1 MKITTLKGIFP
12 DPKPVKR
19 KNFIQENVKNLR
31 RMEQCFQTNKE
42 IEELQKLQLHKH
54 HKTTDRYQNVSAR
67 VATSFQER
75 KKHENNDINPVS
87 KNNVQS
93 RTNNSASTDKVED
106 EMQIQN
112 GNNTLELDKKHAA
125 PARKI
130 VRQGI
135 NNNNNISDRQ
145 KKTSKHNKSQQKLQ
159 PKVSSEPDVLHKSEN
174 DMNAQIT
181 VKYRN
186 RGVQTLDTDQVE
198 SIYSE
203 GVIRYPSKKVTTHD
217 ETASNGDLNQQE
229 ERTLRNQVD
238 SPTDRGDMRDLQDAQ
253 NVDLRNSVSPA
264 PREEIDFIKLNKER
278 TSIATKLA
286 IQLNNGVPPLNYR
299 KGVIPKYLRD
309 RKEAQEKEQKI
320 KAEALHPDCPEGHV
334 PIPDHE
340 RKETLRLL
348 KKNYQD
354 YVNELNMMPIKTD
367 TLRAQRRKIEIE
379 KQLNKLEEGIKVFS
393 RPKVYVKINA

>member
-12 DPKPVKR
+12 DPKPIRR

-31 RMEQCFQTNKE
+31 RMEQCFQANKE
-42 IEELQKLQLHKH
+42 IEELQKLELQKH
-54 HKTTDRYQNVSAR
+54 HKATDRYHNISAR
-67 VATSFQER
+67 VATTFRER
-75 KKHENNDINPVS
+75 KKQ
-87 KNNVQS
+87 KNNHISSMSKTNVQLK
-93 RTNNSASTDKVED
+93 TNNSASTDKVED
-106 EMQIQN
+106 EVQIQN
-112 GNNTLELDKKHAA
+112 ENNTLGLDKKNTV
-125 PARKI
+125 PAKKI
-130 VRQGI
+130 IRQRI

-145 KKTSKHNKSQQKLQ
+145 KKTSKHDKNQQKME
-159 PKVSSEPDVLHKSEN
+159 PKVSKPDVLLKSEDN
-174 DMNAQIT
+174 TNEQIT
-181 VKYRN
+181 VKYIN
-186 RGVQTLDTDQVE
+186 RGIQTLDTDEVE

-203 GVIRYPSKKVTTHD
+203 GVIRYPSKKVTKHN
-217 ETASNGDLNQQE
+217 ETASNGDLNQQDE
-229 ERTLRNQVD
+229 KTLKNQIN
-238 SPTDRGDMRDLQDAQ
+238 SPTDRGDMRNLQDVQ
-253 NVDLRNSVSPA
+253 NVDLQNSVSPA
-264 PREEIDFIKLNKER
+264 PKEEIDFIKLNKER

-286 IQLNNGVPPLNYR
+286 IQLNNGVPLPNYR
-299 KGVIPKYLRD
+299 KGVIPKYLRV

-320 KAEALHPDCPEGHV
+320 KAEAQHPDCPEGHV

>member
-12 DPKPVKR
+12 DPKPIRR

-31 RMEQCFQTNKE
+31 RMEQCFQANKE
-42 IEELQKLQLHKH
+42 IEELQKLELQKH
-54 HKTTDRYQNVSAR
+54 HRATDRYHNISAR
-67 VATSFQER
+67 VATTFQER
-75 KKHENNDINPVS
+75 KKQKNNHISS
-87 KNNVQS
+87 KNNIQLKI
-93 RTNNSASTDKVED
+93 NNSASTDKVED
-106 EMQIQN
+106 EVEIQN
-112 GNNTLELDKKHAA
+112 ENNTLELDKKNASA
-125 PARKI
+125 KKI
-130 VRQGI
+130 IRQRI
-135 NNNNNISDRQ
+135 NNNNISDRQ
-145 KKTSKHNKSQQKLQ
+145 KKTNKYNKNQQKME
-159 PKVSSEPDVLHKSEN
+159 PKVSKPDVLLKSEDN
-174 DMNAQIT
+174 TNEQIT
-181 VKYRN
+181 VKYIN
-186 RGVQTLDTDQVE
+186 RGIQTLDTDEVE

-203 GVIRYPSKKVTTHD
+203 GVIRYPSKKVIKHN
-217 ETASNGDLNQQE
+217 ETASNGDLNQQDE
-229 ERTLRNQVD
+229 KTLKNQIN
-238 SPTDRGDMRDLQDAQ
+238 SPTDRGDMRNLQDVQ
-253 NVDLRNSVSPA
+253 NVDLQNSVSPA
-264 PREEIDFIKLNKER
+264 PKEEIDFIKLNKER
-278 TSIATKLA
+278 SSIATKLA
-286 IQLNNGVPPLNYR
+286 LQLNNGVPLSNYR

-320 KAEALHPDCPEGHV
+320 KAEAQHPDCPEGHV

>member
-1 MKITTLKGIFP
+1 MKVTTLKGIFP
-12 DPKPVKR
+12 DPKPIRR
-19 KNFIQENVKNLR
+19 KNFIQENMKNLR

-42 IEELQKLQLHKH
+42 VEELQKLQLHKH
-54 HKTTDRYQNVSAR
+54 NKITDKYQNVSAR
-67 VATSFQER
+67 VVTSFRE
-75 KKHENNDINPVS
+75 KKRHENNHTDLMS
-87 KNNVQS
+87 KNNLQS
-93 RTNNSASTDKVED
+93 KTNNSASTDKVKD
-106 EMQIQN
+106 DVQIESR
-112 GNNTLELDKKHAA
+112 NNVLELEKKHAA
-125 PARKI
+125 PKKI

-135 NNNNNISDRQ
+135 NNNISERQ
-145 KKTSKHNKSQQKLQ
+145 KKTSKHNRNQQKPLS
-159 PKVSSEPDVLHKSEN
+159 KISSELDVRTKPEN
-174 DMNAQIT
+174 DMNAQST

-186 RGVQTLDTDQVE
+186 QGSQTLDTDQVE

-203 GVIRYPSKKVTTHD
+203 GIIRYPSKKVTKPD
-217 ETASNGDLNQQE
+217 EPANNDDLNQQK
-229 ERTLRNQVD
+229 ERTLRNQFD
-238 SPTDRGDMRDLQDAQ
+238 SPADRGDMCNIEDAQ
-253 NVDLRNSVSPA
+253 NVRNSPI

-278 TSIATKLA
+278 TSVATKLVT
-286 IQLNNGVPPLNYR
+286 QLNNGVPPLNYR
-299 KGVIPKYLRD
+299 KGVVPKYLRE
-309 RKEAQEKEQKI
+309 RKEAQEKEQKA
-320 KAEALHPDCPEGHV
+320 KVEAMHSDCPEGHV

>member
-1 MKITTLKGIFP
+1 MKVTTLKGIFP
-12 DPKPVKR
+12 DPKPVRR

-31 RMEQCFQTNKE
+31 QMEQCFQTNKE
-42 IEELQKLQLHKH
+42 VEELQKLQLRKH
-54 HKTTDRYQNVSAR
+54 HKITDKYQNVSAR
-67 VATSFQER
+67 VVTSFREK
-75 KKHENNDINPVS
+75 KKHESNHIGLVS

-93 RTNNSASTDKVED
+93 KTNNPASTDKVKD
-106 EMQIQN
+106 EVQVEN
-112 GNNTLELDKKHAA
+112 RNNILELDKKHAA
-125 PARKI
+125 PAKKI

-135 NNNNNISDRQ
+135 NNISDRE
-145 KKTSKHNKSQQKLQ
+145 KKTSKHNKSQQKLL
-159 PKVSSEPDVLHKSEN
+159 PKVSSEPDAMHKPEN
-174 DMNAQIT
+174 DMNAQIS

-186 RGVQTLDTDQVE
+186 RGIQTLDTDQIE

-203 GVIRYPSKKVTTHD
+203 GVIRYPSKKVTKHD
-217 ETASNGDLNQQE
+217 ETANNGDLNQQK
-229 ERTLRNQVD
+229 ERTSRDQFDL
-238 SPTDRGDMRDLQDAQ
+238 PTDRGDMRNLEDAQ
-253 NVDLRNSVSPA
+253 NVDLRNSVSPV

-286 IQLNNGVPPLNYR
+286 TQLNNGVPPPNYR
-299 KGVIPKYLRD
+299 KGVVPKYLRD
-309 RKEAQEKEQKI
+309 RKEAQEKEQKA
-320 KAEALHPDCPEGHV
+320 KVEASYPDCPEGHV

-340 RKETLRLL
+340 H
-348 KKNYQD
+348 YQD

>member
-1 MKITTLKGIFP
+1 
-12 DPKPVKR
+12 
-19 KNFIQENVKNLR
+19 
-31 RMEQCFQTNKE
+31 MEQCFQTNKE
-42 IEELQKLQLHKH
+42 VEELQKLQLRKQH
-54 HKTTDRYQNVSAR
+54 HKITDRYQNISAR
-67 VATSFQER
+67 VVTNFRER
-75 KKHENNDINPVS
+75 NKSESNNVNSAS

-93 RTNNSASTDKVED
+93 KTNNPASTDKNAENEV
-106 EMQIQN
+106 QVQN
-112 GNNTLELDKKHAA
+112 RNGTFELDKKRTI
-125 PARKI
+125 PTKKV

-135 NNNNNISDRQ
+135 NNNTSDRQ
-145 KKTSKHNKSQQKLQ
+145 KKTNNKDQKLQ
-159 PKVSSEPDVLHKSEN
+159 SKVSSEPDVSHKSEN
-174 DMNAQIT
+174 DISEQIT
-181 VKYRN
+181 IKYRN

-203 GVIRYPSKKVTTHD
+203 GVIRYPSKKVTKHD

-229 ERTLRNQVD
+229 EKTSRNQFD
-238 SPTDRGDMRDLQDAQ
+238 SPTDRGDMRCNIENVQ
-253 NVDLRNSVSPA
+253 NIDLRNSVSPV
-264 PREEIDFIKLNKER
+264 PREEVDFIKLNKER
-278 TSIATKLA
+278 TSVAAKLA
-286 IQLNNGVPPLNYR
+286 TQLNNGVPPPNYR

-309 RKEAQEKEQKI
+309 RKEAQEKEQKA
-320 KAEALHPDCPEGHV
+320 KAEASYPDCPEGHV

>member
-1 MKITTLKGIFP
+1 
-12 DPKPVKR
+12 
-19 KNFIQENVKNLR
+19 
-31 RMEQCFQTNKE
+31 MEQCFQTNKE
-42 IEELQKLQLHKH
+42 IEELQKLQLNKH
-54 HKTTDRYQNVSAR
+54 HKITDKYQNVSAR
-67 VATSFQER
+67 VVTSFREK
-75 KKHENNDINPVS
+75 KKHENNHTDLVS

-93 RTNNSASTDKVED
+93 KTNNSASIDKMKDDV
-106 EMQIQN
+106 QIEN
-112 GNNTLELDKKHAA
+112 RNNVLELDKKHAA
-125 PARKI
+125 PKKI

-135 NNNNNISDRQ
+135 NNNISDRQ
-145 KKTSKHNKSQQKLQ
+145 KKTSKHNRSQQKPLS
-159 PKVSSEPDVLHKSEN
+159 KISSEPDVRIKSEN
-174 DMNAQIT
+174 DMNAQST

-186 RGVQTLDTDQVE
+186 QGIQTLDTDQVE

-203 GVIRYPSKKVTTHD
+203 GVIRYPSKKVTKHD
-217 ETASNGDLNQQE
+217 ETANDGDLNRQK
-229 ERTLRNQVD
+229 ERILRNQFD
-238 SPTDRGDMRDLQDAQ
+238 SPADRGDMRNLEDAQ
-253 NVDLRNSVSPA
+253 NVDLRNSVSPV

-286 IQLNNGVPPLNYR
+286 TQLNNGVPPPNYR
-299 KGVIPKYLRD
+299 KGVVPKYLRE
-309 RKEAQEKEQKI
+309 RKEAQEKEQK
-320 KAEALHPDCPEGHV
+320 AMVEAMHSDCPEGHV

>member
-1 MKITTLKGIFP
+1 MKVTTLKGIFP
-12 DPKPVKR
+12 DPKPVRR

-42 IEELQKLQLHKH
+42 VEELQKLQLRKQH
-54 HKTTDRYQNVSAR
+54 HKITDRYQNISAR
-67 VATSFQER
+67 VVTNFRER
-75 KKHENNDINPVS
+75 NKSESNNVNSAS

-93 RTNNSASTDKVED
+93 KTNNPASTDKNAENEV
-106 EMQIQN
+106 QVQN
-112 GNNTLELDKKHAA
+112 RNGTFELDKKRTI
-125 PARKI
+125 PAKKV

-135 NNNNNISDRQ
+135 NNNTSDRQ
-145 KKTSKHNKSQQKLQ
+145 KKTNNKDQKLQ
-159 PKVSSEPDVLHKSEN
+159 SKVSSEPDVSHKSEN
-174 DMNAQIT
+174 DISEQIT
-181 VKYRN
+181 IKYRN

-203 GVIRYPSKKVTTHD
+203 GVIRYPSKKVTKHD

-229 ERTLRNQVD
+229 EKTSRNQFD
-238 SPTDRGDMRDLQDAQ
+238 SPTDRGDMRCNIENVQ
-253 NVDLRNSVSPA
+253 NIDLRNSVSPV
-264 PREEIDFIKLNKER
+264 PREEVDFIKLNKER
-278 TSIATKLA
+278 TSVAAKLA
-286 IQLNNGVPPLNYR
+286 TQLNNGVPPPNYR

-309 RKEAQEKEQKI
+309 RKEAQEKEQKA
-320 KAEALHPDCPEGHV
+320 KAEASYPDCPEGHV